1 MEAEILKKCAGKGFL
16 LDRELLGYVSELSEQ
31 TKNLMINFICSLNLN
46 SKIISLNLLS
56 KNKELILSKLIV
68 LKDDDIK
75 RFFEEVG
82 LIDSKEKELSE
93 QKLEKSSKSYLKV
106 IQAPAFIPRKIVLAD
121 FVKHFRS
128 RYEQLKKKLE
138 KNNFEDLTTIRK
150 MRGAKGTF
158 TIIVMISNKRTTKN
172 KNLILEVEDLT
183 GSISV
188 LVNKNKEDIMALS
201 KGLVL
206 DEVVALNVSN
216 NGKFLYCNSLVRP
229 QIVLP
234 EKKNATEDIWVAFTS
249 DIHVGSTFFLE
260 KNLFKFIKWLNG
272 TEGCE
277 EYKDLIKKIKYLFIG
292 GDLIDGVSH
301 YPGQEKYL
309 TIKDTKG
316 QYKKLYEYL
325 SLIRSDLK
333 IVACSGDHDAVW
345 VGEPQPIISERWA
358 EPLYKM
364 DNLLLVP
371 SP

>member
-1 MEAEILKKCAGKGFL
+1 MEAEILKECAGKGFL

-172 KNLILEVEDLT
+172 KN
-183 GSISV
+183 
-188 LVNKNKEDIMALS
+188 
-201 KGLVL
+201 
-206 DEVVALNVSN
+206 
-216 NGKFLYCNSLVRP
+216 
-229 QIVLP
+229 
-234 EKKNATEDIWVAFTS
+234 
-249 DIHVGSTFFLE
+249 
-260 KNLFKFIKWLNG
+260 
-272 TEGCE
+272 
-277 EYKDLIKKIKYLFIG
+277 
-292 GDLIDGVSH
+292 
-301 YPGQEKYL
+301 
-309 TIKDTKG
+309 
-316 QYKKLYEYL
+316 
-325 SLIRSDLK
+325 
-333 IVACSGDHDAVW
+333 
-345 VGEPQPIISERWA
+345 
-358 EPLYKM
+358 
-364 DNLLLVP
+364 
-371 SP
+371 